1 MLGKFSFFNYFYKMR
16 KKPFWG
22 AYILIL
28 ITSNLL
34 TAAIICLNVHPAATE
49 RSVLYSINAEKQNIL
64 LLQATISR
72 LEKQDTTLLNDLER
86 MKNEI
91 RYSYEKFDISDL
103 LKKYFPEE
111 FP

>member
-1 MLGKFSFFNYFYKMR
+1 MR

-34 TAAIICLNVHPAATE
+34 TAAIICLNAHPAATE
-49 RSVLYSINAEKQNIL
+49 RSVLYSINTEKQNIL